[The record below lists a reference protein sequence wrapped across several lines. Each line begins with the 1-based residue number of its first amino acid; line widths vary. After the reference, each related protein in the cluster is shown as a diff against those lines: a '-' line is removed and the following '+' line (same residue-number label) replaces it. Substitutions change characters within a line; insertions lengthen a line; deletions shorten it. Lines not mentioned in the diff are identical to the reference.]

1 LLNNAAFRFEGKA
14 QTMHDPLVTGS
25 LSAITNVVD
34 IASTATALVLVS
46 QIFRM
51 QMEHRAAAAF
61 D

>member
-14 QTMHDPLVTGS
+14 PTVPDLVAGS
-25 LSAITNVVD
+25 LSAFTNVVD
-34 IASTATALVLVS
+34 IASTATALVLVG